1 LIGETFRKLAR
12 DYLIA
17 GLEKGV
23 PSLFVDVKGLYR
35 DASKM
40 AAVGEIVEELVVD
53 LEKEK
58 LHDDGMSLE
67 IAERQADRQTQS
79 HLQQPYY
86 GHTTSWLSTCRI
98 PSTLSLP
105 THEHW
110 TYSRRLWSTPQHY
123 LKSTWLEHL
132 S

>member
-1 LIGETFRKLAR
+1 
-12 DYLIA
+12 
-17 GLEKGV
+17 
-23 PSLFVDVKGLYR
+23 
-35 DASKM
+35 M

-58 LHDDGMSLE
+58 LHDDGTPLHN
-67 IAERQADRQTQS
+67 AESEADRQTQS

-86 GHTTSWLSTCRI
+86 GHTTSSLSTYRI

-110 TYSRRLWSTPQHY
+110 TYSRRLWSTHQHY
-123 LKSTWLEHL
+123 LKSTWLGH
-132 S
+132 